1 MSALP
6 VHPAQRVDGSRAS
19 EAVSPLAR
27 PAIEAMERL
36 DAQRDQLDREDA
48 ALRKEMASLSTS
60 ERDPEAGGIGWS
72 RKESDAAMALREC
85 RTALWSHAQRL
96 YIEAGARH
104 WRYYIDDMRARH
116 RVFQDG
122 MFVDINME
130 EAVEIKVKQYGS
142 EIEETQAAAN
152 AALTDPGWLAAKAI
166 ESAYLADYRE
176 VRQKAHASRKTHAVA
191 DARAL
196 EIQRSLIVII
206 NKQTAIKNQREEAA
220 IQLDLARELERAGIP
235 EAMPLDPADKNP
247 ELFVDAQGR
256 PNIWVKGR
264 KGTYEQPVAVKPHGG
279 NVRFGNILVLAN
291 GDELGWTLSWNRP
304 HRVWR
309 DVLSGPVDYKLAVMP
324 QKPGDTPIQDVTGG
338 STLYR
343 ELDTT
348 G

>member
-6 VHPAQRVDGSRAS
+6 VHPAQRVDGSRTS
-19 EAVSPLAR
+19 DAVSPLAR
-27 PAIEAMERL
+27 PAIETMERL
-36 DAQRDQLDREDA
+36 DARRDQLEREDR
-48 ALRKEMASLSTS
+48 ALRDEMASLLTS
-60 ERDPEAGGIGWS
+60 ERDPEAGGLGW
-72 RKESDAAMALREC
+72 RRREADAALALREC
-85 RTALWSHAQRL
+85 RTPLWSHAQRL
-96 YIEAGARH
+96 YIEAGARN

-116 RVFQDG
+116 RAFQDG

-130 EAVEIKVKQYGS
+130 ESVEIKVKQYGN
-142 EIEETQAAAN
+142 EVEQTQAAAQ
-152 AALTDPGWLAAKAI
+152 AALSDPGWMAAKAI
-166 ESAYLADYRE
+166 EAAYLADYRE
-176 VRQKAHASRKTHAVA
+176 VRRKAHESRVTHAVA

-196 EIQRSLIVII
+196 DIQGGLIKIL
-206 NKQTAIKNQREEAA
+206 NEQTTIKNQRAEAA
-220 IQLDLARELERAGIP
+220 AQLDLARELERAGIP
-235 EAMPLDPADKNP
+235 DALPLDPADKTP
-247 ELFVDAQGR
+247 KLFVDAEGR

-264 KGTYEQPVAVKPHGG
+264 KGSYERPVAVKPHGG

-324 QKPGDTPIQDVTGG
+324 QQPGDIPIQDVTGG

-343 ELDTT
+343 EMDTT